1 VTSDQVALLHDAGAI
16 VSEWLGSARTF
27 ADIAAVGRA
36 ITALTEA
43 GERIAAAPRR
53 PRA

>member
-1 VTSDQVALLHDAGAI
+1 MPDRVALLHDGGAI
-16 VSEWLGSARTF
+16 VSDQLGGGRTF

-36 ITALTEA
+36 ITASLSRASGLAE
-43 GERIAAAPRR
+43 APRR